1 LVVVLCIFLPTLAL
15 RNFVPILES
24 KPQAC
29 DISWISDPT
38 SSHKA
43 LNELILEIL
52 WASKAFAV
60 FKVIEYKLLFN
71 NLFF

>member
-1 LVVVLCIFLPTLAL
+1 LIVVLDVFIPTLAL
-15 RNFVPILES
+15 RNFGPILES

-43 LNELILEIL
+43 LKELILEIL
-52 WASKAFAV
+52 WASNAFAV
-60 FKVIEYKLLFN
+60 FKDIWIQIN
-71 NLFF
+71 I